1 MWWVAGSGPARPP
14 PCNRGPIRPCRGRSG
29 RSDCPTRSVVARADP
44 AYLTRPAQRG
54 RTALG
59 LTAAPVPCE
68 TIPWTDSVRR
78 AVVRRNSTTCD
89 GPGNRTTGDRCI
101 GRAAASGDPGPG
113 PGRWVSDGGCLGGPV
128 VCQPPAVLGAVEFAG
143 VQQVVGEPVLVGVP
157 GSAGGHPA
165 GQVRG
170 HHRVLVLAED
180 VLQVRVAVDAVRR
193 LLLAQHR
200 APSSPAYRA
209 RLPAL
214 RALCSSAPSSP
225 TSPELRCL
233 VTFRSA
239 ARTAARNLAVRY
251 LDTDGRLA
259 LTASGGCERRRV

>member
-59 LTAAPVPCE
+59 LTAAPVPCG

-113 PGRWVSDGGCLGGPV
+113 PGRWVSDGGCHGGPM

-143 VQQVVGEPVLVGVP
+143 VQQTVGEPVLV
-157 GSAGGHPA
+157 
-165 GQVRG
+165 
-170 HHRVLVLAED
+170 
-180 VLQVRVAVDAVRR
+180 
-193 LLLAQHR
+193 
-200 APSSPAYRA
+200 
-209 RLPAL
+209 
-214 RALCSSAPSSP
+214 
-225 TSPELRCL
+225 
-233 VTFRSA
+233 
-239 ARTAARNLAVRY
+239 
-251 LDTDGRLA
+251 
-259 LTASGGCERRRV
+259 ERRRDRVTCRAAGAPPRCWGGVQVVELLEVLQGPSALLVVSPH